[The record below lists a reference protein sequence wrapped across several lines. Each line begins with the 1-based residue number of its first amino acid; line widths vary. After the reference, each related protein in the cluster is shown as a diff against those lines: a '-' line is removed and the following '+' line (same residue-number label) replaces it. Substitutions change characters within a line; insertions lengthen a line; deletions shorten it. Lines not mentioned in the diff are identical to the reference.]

1 VIEFSDEEFVEVEIQ
16 EDFDIIK
23 ARARARVFAEELGFG
38 IVDRTR
44 IATAVSEIARATAVS
59 EIARNALVY
68 GGGGKMTLS
77 TIKGKKG
84 LEIVIIDQGPGIPN
98 VDRVLI
104 ESYPKRG
111 VGLGLGLQGAKRLMD
126 EFCIDSKPG
135 VGTKVT
141 MRKWLASGSRR

>member
-1 VIEFSDEEFVEVEIQ
+1 VIKFSDEEFAEVEIR

-38 IVDRTR
+38 IVDQTR
-44 IATAVSEIARATAVS
+44 IATAVS

-77 TIKGKKG
+77 TIKGRKG
-84 LEIVIIDQGPGIPN
+84 LEIVIVDQGPGIPN

>member
-44 IATAVSEIARATAVS
+44 IATAVS

>member
-1 VIEFSDEEFVEVEIQ
+1 MIEFSDEEFVEVEIR

-38 IVDRTR
+38 IVDQTR
-44 IATAVSEIARATAVS
+44 IATAVS

-77 TIKGKKG
+77 TIRGRKG
-84 LEIVIIDQGPGIPN
+84 LEIVIVDQGPGIPN

>member
-1 VIEFSDEEFVEVEIQ
+1 VIKFSDEEFAEVEIR

-38 IVDRTR
+38 IVDQTR
-44 IATAVSEIARATAVS
+44 IATAVS

-84 LEIVIIDQGPGIPN
+84 LEIVIVDQGPGIPN